1 MAAAE
6 QKKSYAIIK
15 AFKSLNTKANRTA
28 IDKEEF
34 SWLENAQPVGSGN
47 IRITAAQNNLTYA
60 SNSSANIVTNANVS
74 SFYSTNINLTDYIIA
89 FEADGRAEYVSI
101 ISSGANVGQGNITG
115 NIATTGTFSNSGV
128 TYAQYKNQYAII
140 GDPSKGL
147 FAWDGTYL
155 NPIGSVGTI
164 GITNGGTGYTE
175 APNVVIAAAPAG
187 GVNAT
192 AVATVTTGSG
202 GVASVTVTA
211 GGTGYTALPT
221 VSFSAPT
228 TAGGITAQAVTS
240 ITGGIV
246 TSVTVTNPGSGY
258 LTPPSVSFSGSGG
271 ATANA
276 VLTTGQVNSITLTN
290 AGAGYTSPP
299 SVTITGGGGTNANA
313 ISSLITFATGT
324 VSILV
329 TSGGAG
335 YTSAPTVVIGN
346 GSGWTT
352 QAAGTAILSG
362 GSVSQ
367 VIMTNPGNG
376 YTNSSNV
383 VVSFTGSA
391 TTPATAIAILNSQPI
406 VDVAT
411 FSGRTWIAQGR
422 TVYYSASTSPF
433 DFTSVSAGSLTLT
446 DETLHGNIT
455 AMYSANNFLYIFG
468 DDSIN
473 VFSDVR
479 VTSTGAT
486 LFTNTNVSASVGTKR
501 TYAIFPYF
509 RSLLFMNDYGIYALV
524 GSTTS
529 KISDPL
535 DGIFPYIDFTQ
546 PVTGGQVLLNNIL
559 CAAFN
564 FYVNSSFPLG
574 PAPSRF
580 IQAVFFEK
588 KWFITSQGNGINYVT
603 SVPVGGVINLYGVAT
618 TVLYRLYNNPTAN
631 VASYIQTSLDPM
643 GDSIRTKQAL
653 KFGIEATVANAAT
666 FVVTV
671 DSESGSSPPYTLS
684 NSVIWVNRSGATIP
698 WINNSSVVIDWT
710 TQSGYF
716 LYKTDA
722 QQYGKYLGLTQTSNS
737 AGFVVNT
744 YEFEHELRV
753 RF

>member
-15 AFKSLNTKANRTA
+15 AFKGLNTKANRTA

-74 SFYSTNINLTDYIIA
+74 SFYSTNINLTDYLIA

-101 ISSGANVGQGNITG
+101 TSTGAGNVSG
-115 NIATTGTFSNSGV
+115 NIAVAGTFSNSGV

-140 GDPSKGL
+140 GDPNNGL
-147 FAWDGTYL
+147 FAWDGTTN

-164 GITNGGTGYTE
+164 GITNGGAGYTE
-175 APNVVIAAAPAG
+175 APNVVIQAAPTG

-192 AVATVTTGSG
+192 AVATVTTGAG
-202 GVASVTVTA
+202 GVDSVTVTA

-221 VSFSAPT
+221 ISFSAPT
-228 TAGGITAQAVTS
+228 TAGGITAQAVAS

-258 LTPPSVSFSGSGG
+258 LTPPSVTFSSGA

-299 SVTITGGGGTNANA
+299 SVTITGGGGANANA

-367 VIMTNPGNG
+367 VIMTNSGKG

-391 TTPATAIAILNSQPI
+391 TTPATAIAILNNQPI
-406 VDVAT
+406 VDVDT
-411 FSGRTWIAQGR
+411 FSGRTWVATGR
-422 TVYYSASTSPF
+422 TVYYSSSVSPF

-501 TYAIFPYF
+501 SYAIFPYF

-535 DGIFPYIDFTQ
+535 DGIFPYIDFSQ

-603 SVPVGGVINLYGVAT
+603 SVPVGGVVNLYGVAT
-618 TVLYRLYNNPTAN
+618 TTVYRLYNNATAN
-631 VASYIQTSLDPM
+631 VASYIQTALDPM

>member
-15 AFKSLNTKANRTA
+15 AFKGLNTKANRTA

-34 SWLENAQPVGSGN
+34 SWLENAQPIGSGN
-47 IRITAAQNNLTYA
+47 IRITASQNNLTFA

-74 SFYSTNINLTDYIIA
+74 SFYSTNINLTDYLIA

-101 ISSGANVGQGNITG
+101 TSTGAGNVSG
-115 NIATTGTFSNSGV
+115 NIAVAGTFSNSGV

-140 GDPSKGL
+140 GDPNNGL
-147 FAWDGTYL
+147 FAWDGTTN
-155 NPIGSVGTI
+155 NPIGSVGSI
-164 GITNGGTGYTE
+164 GITNPGAGYTE
-175 APNVVIAAAPAG
+175 APNVVIDAAPSG

-192 AVATVTTGSG
+192 AVATVTTGAG
-202 GVASVTVTA
+202 GVASVNVT
-211 GGTGYTALPT
+211 GGGSGYTALPT
-221 VSFSAPT
+221 ISFSAPT
-228 TAGGITAQAVTS
+228 TAGGITAQAVAS

-258 LTPPSVSFSGSGG
+258 LTPPSVTFSSG
-271 ATANA
+271 AASANA

-299 SVTITGGGGTNANA
+299 SVIITGGGATTNNANA
-313 ISSLITFATGT
+313 VSSLITFATGT

-367 VIMTNPGNG
+367 VIMTNSGKG

-391 TTPATAIAILNSQPI
+391 TTPATAIAILNNQPI

-411 FSGRTWIAQGR
+411 FSGRTWVAAGR
-422 TVYYSASTSPF
+422 TVYYSSSVSPF

-535 DGIFPYIDFTQ
+535 DGIFPYIDFSQ

-603 SVPVGGVINLYGVAT
+603 SVPVGGVVNLYGVAT
-618 TVLYRLYNNPTAN
+618 TTVYRLYNNATAN

>member
-15 AFKSLNTKANRTA
+15 AFKGLNTKANRTA

-74 SFYSTNINLTDYIIA
+74 SFYSTNINLTDYLIA

-101 ISSGANVGQGNITG
+101 TSTGAGNVSG
-115 NIATTGTFSNSGV
+115 NIAVAGTFSNSGV

-140 GDPSKGL
+140 GDPNNGL
-147 FAWDGTYL
+147 FAWDGTTN

-164 GITNGGTGYTE
+164 GITNGGAGYTE
-175 APNVVIAAAPAG
+175 APNVVIQAAPTG

-192 AVATVTTGSG
+192 AVATVTTGAG
-202 GVASVTVTA
+202 GVDSVTVTA

-221 VSFSAPT
+221 ISFSAPT
-228 TAGGITAQAVTS
+228 TAGGITAQAVAS

-258 LTPPSVSFSGSGG
+258 LTPPSVTFSSGA

-299 SVTITGGGGTNANA
+299 SVTITGGGGANANA

-367 VIMTNPGNG
+367 VIMTNSGKG

-391 TTPATAIAILNSQPI
+391 TTPATAIAILNNQPI

-411 FSGRTWIAQGR
+411 FSGRTWVATGR
-422 TVYYSASTSPF
+422 TVYYSSSVSPF

-501 TYAIFPYF
+501 SYAIFPYF

-535 DGIFPYIDFTQ
+535 DGIFPYIDFSQ

-603 SVPVGGVINLYGVAT
+603 SVPVGGVVNLYGVAT
-618 TVLYRLYNNPTAN
+618 TTVYRLYNNATAN
-631 VASYIQTSLDPM
+631 VASYIQTALDPM

>member
-15 AFKSLNTKANRTA
+15 AFKGLNTKANRTA

-34 SWLENAQPVGSGN
+34 SWLENAQPIGSGN
-47 IRITAAQNNLTYA
+47 IRITAAQNNLTFA

-74 SFYSTNINLTDYIIA
+74 SFYSTNLNLTDYLIA

-101 ISSGANVGQGNITG
+101 TSTGAGNVSG
-115 NIATTGTFSNSGV
+115 NIAVTGTFSNSGV

-140 GDPSKGL
+140 GDPNKGL
-147 FAWDGTYL
+147 FAWDGTT
-155 NPIGSVGTI
+155 NNSIGSVGSI

-175 APNVVIAAAPAG
+175 APNVVIQAAPAG

-192 AVATVTTGSG
+192 AVATVTTGAG
-202 GVASVTVTA
+202 GVASVNVTS
-211 GGTGYTALPT
+211 GGTGYTTLPGVT
-221 VSFSAPT
+221 FSPPT
-228 TAGGITAQAVTS
+228 TAGGITAQGVATVTAGS
-240 ITGGIV
+240 V
-246 TSVTVTNPGSGY
+246 SAVTVTNPGSGY
-258 LTPPSVSFSGSGG
+258 LTAPSVTITGG

-299 SVTITGGGGTNANA
+299 SVTITGGGGANATA

-324 VSILV
+324 VSVLI

-335 YTSAPTVVIGN
+335 YTNAANVVVAFTGA
-346 GSGWTT
+346 GSG
-352 QAAGTAILSG
+352 AAGTAILSG
-362 GSVSQ
+362 GQVTQ
-367 VIMTNPGNG
+367 VIMTNAGTN
-376 YTNSSNV
+376 YTANTTVAISGGGA
-383 VVSFTGSA
+383 TTSA
-391 TTPATAIAILNSQPI
+391 TGIVITNTQPI

-411 FSGRTWIAQGR
+411 FSGRTWVAAGR

-535 DGIFPYIDFTQ
+535 DGIFPYIDFSQ

-574 PAPSRF
+574 PSGSRF

-603 SVPVGGVINLYGVAT
+603 SVPVGGVINLYAVAT

>member
-15 AFKSLNTKANRTA
+15 AFKGLNTKANRTA

-34 SWLENAQPVGSGN
+34 SWLENAQPIGSGN
-47 IRITAAQNNLTYA
+47 IRITASQNNLTFA

-74 SFYSTNINLTDYIIA
+74 SFYSTNINLTDYLLA
-89 FEADGRAEYVSI
+89 FENDGRAEYVSI
-101 ISSGANVGQGNITG
+101 IGSGANVGQGNTAG
-115 NIATTGTFSNSGV
+115 NVAVAGTFSNAGV
-128 TYAQYKNQYAII
+128 SYAQYKNQYAIL

-147 FAWDGTYL
+147 FAWDGTNL
-155 NPIGSVGTI
+155 NPVGSVGTI
-164 GITNGGTGYTE
+164 GITNPGAGYTE
-175 APNVVIAAAPAG
+175 APNVVIQAAPAG

-192 AVATVTTGSG
+192 AVATVTTGAG
-202 GVASVTVTA
+202 GVASVTINS
-211 GGTGYTALPT
+211 GGSGYTTLPSVT
-221 VSFSAPT
+221 FSPPT
-228 TAGGITAQAVTS
+228 TAGGITAQGVASVSVGAVSAVS
-240 ITGGIV
+240 I
-246 TSVTVTNPGSGY
+246 TNPGSGY
-258 LTPPSVSFSGSGG
+258 ISPPSVSFSGSGG
-271 ATANA
+271 ASATA
-276 VLTTGQVNSITLTN
+276 VLVLGSVNSITLTN

-299 SVTITGGGGTNANA
+299 TVYITGGGANVTTTAVA
-313 ISSLITFATGT
+313 ITSLITFATGT
-324 VSILV
+324 VAILV
-329 TSGGAG
+329 TSGGSG
-335 YTSAPTVVIGN
+335 YTSAPAVTIT
-346 GSGWTT
+346 GSGTN
-352 QAAGTAILSG
+352 AAGTAILSG
-362 GSVSQ
+362 GSVTQ
-367 VIMTNPGNG
+367 VVMTNPGTG
-376 YTNSSNV
+376 YTANTTM
-383 VVSFTGSA
+383 SFGAAPMGGTTATG
-391 TTPATAIAILNSQPI
+391 IAITNTDPI

-455 AMYSANNFLYIFG
+455 ALYSANNFLYIFG

-486 LFTNTNVSASVGTKR
+486 LFTNTNVSASVGSKR
-501 TYAIFPYF
+501 PYAIFPYF

-535 DGIFPYIDFTQ
+535 DGIFPYIDFSQ

-574 PAPSRF
+574 PAPSRY

-603 SVPVGGVINLYGVAT
+603 SVPVGGVVSLYGVAT
-618 TVLYRLYNNPTAN
+618 TTLYRLYNNPTAN
-631 VASYIQTSLDPM
+631 VASYIQTALDPM